1 MRRFAMGD
9 VSVADMAAEREA
21 RAMRQ
26 QRLLMQRG
34 ALVCLTMNIPGPHKT
49 SPLIAVAFEE
59 GKRLIAQTLPGAA
72 PAHELR
78 DKTGFE
84 AYYQAAD
91 DPLTVKR
98 ALCTVEDTTPLGRLF
113 DIDVRTPAGDKVS
126 REALGLPPRQCFL
139 CGNPAFVC
147 ARSRAHSVQ
156 AMTAEIDRRIL
167 AL

>member
-9 VSVADMAAEREA
+9 VSVADMAAAREA

-59 GKRLIAQTLPGAA
+59 GKRLIAQALPAA
-72 PAHELR
+72 SLAHELR

-98 ALCTVEDTTPLGRLF
+98 ALCTVEDTTPLGRLPRSYQ
-113 DIDVRTPAGDKVS
+113 IWTPRPFWPTLASSWHQSWTSAAG
-126 REALGLPPRQCFL
+126 
-139 CGNPAFVC
+139 C
-147 ARSRAHSVQ
+147 ARAIALRA
-156 AMTAEIDRRIL
+156 L
-167 AL
+167 ARPPF

>member
-9 VSVADMAAEREA
+9 VSVADMAAAREA

-72 PAHELR
+72 LAHELR

-98 ALCTVEDTTPLGRLF
+98 AVHGGGYRAA
-113 DIDVRTPAGDKVS
+113 RTAV
-126 REALGLPPRQCFL
+126 
-139 CGNPAFVC
+139 
-147 ARSRAHSVQ
+147 
-156 AMTAEIDRRIL
+156 
-167 AL
+167 